1 MIYICS
7 KIISLYWKVK
17 KYIEKSFFTQKFY
30 FDQPQDIEG
39 LFMYTEEVIK
49 SAKSFNNKFNE
60 QVVYME

>member
-1 MIYICS
+1 MYVLKSYHCIKKS
-7 KIISLYWKVK
+7 KSIS
-17 KYIEKSFFTQKFY
+17 KSLSLLKFY